1 MHEKYL
7 PNRNKNTVR
16 SGKLPAI
23 SRACLPKMKKLF
35 IFIALAVSS
44 CALAADS
51 PPKIQSEIIIKSNRS
66 WDGTLLPV
74 YPGGQP
80 ETSVLKI
87 TIPPHSELDW
97 HSHPVINAA
106 YVLSGSITVIK
117 KDDGKR
123 LHLEAGQVAVE
134 LVNAVH
140 RGETGNEPVVLLVF
154 YAGKEGIPLSI
165 PFQASGNRNQNE

>member
-1 MHEKYL
+1 MQEKLL
-7 PNRNKNTVR
+7 PERNKKSAS
-16 SGKLPAI
+16 SGKLLAI
-23 SRACLPKMKKLF
+23 FPVHLPKMKKLF

-44 CALAADS
+44 CAFSADS
-51 PPKIQSEIIIKSNRS
+51 PPKIQSDVIMKSDRS
-66 WDGTLLPV
+66 WDGSLLPA

-87 TIPPHSELDW
+87 TIPAHSQLGW

-123 LHLEAGQVAVE
+123 LHLTAGQVAVE

-154 YAGKEGIPLSI
+154 YAGKAGIPLSI
-165 PFQASGNRNQNE
+165 PFQAPGNQNE